1 MAVTGKDPT
10 GADGRTVEMP
20 SLKGMVKKTHLPQA
34 RHRRAVL

>member
-10 GADGRTVEMP
+10 DADGRTVEMP
-20 SLKGMVKKTHLPQA
+20 PPKGMVKKTQLPQA